1 VKRPRTSI
9 AMLMVFVVLAA
20 LNFLVARL
28 LLDFDA
34 EILAAIAPGGL
45 TLQLAL
51 VQVIRRRHALRA
63 FWAGFIA
70 GLIVTAALCAWGMA
84 RDRRTIS
91 RFDPSLGKRVV
102 VSPSPGA
109 PLWPWWPS
117 YRRLAYQTIVSFPGG
132 RALLDRYDLTAFS
145 VLAVV
150 FFLPQLLVALV
161 AGLLALF
168 IALTPRMLRFRPR
181 PSRRF
186 LFRSDH

>member
-1 VKRPRTSI
+1 
-9 AMLMVFVVLAA
+9 MV
-20 LNFLVARL
+20 
-28 LLDFDA
+28 
-34 EILAAIAPGGL
+34 
-45 TLQLAL
+45 
-51 VQVIRRRHALRA
+51 
-63 FWAGFIA
+63 
-70 GLIVTAALCAWGMA
+70 

-102 VSPSPGA
+102 VSPSPGVS
-109 PLWPWWPS
+109 LWPWWPS
-117 YRRLAYQTIVSFPGG
+117 YRRLAYQTIVSFPEG
-132 RALLDRYDLTAFS
+132 RALLDRYDLTALS

-186 LFRSDH
+186 LFRTDH